1 MDVHQ
6 TTEHSGSEST
16 WYSTIA
22 FLTTSLFIFFLT
34 CQFTLIFKET
44 CKDPHIF
51 NILTTYKK
59 DNEIIPWCKTKPR
72 GSN

>member
-6 TTEHSGSEST
+6 PTENSGSE
-16 WYSTIA
+16 STIA

-59 DNEIIPWCKTKPR
+59 DNEIIP
-72 GSN
+72 